1 MENAYNILNSFNL
14 IAYAKT
20 YNPPPPPLFCPIF
33 HAFEIL
39 HIQTDKIIF

>member
-20 YNPPPPPLFCPIF
+20 NNPPLFCPIF

-39 HIQTDKIIF
+39 HTQTDKIIF